1 MDIQRLSGLHD
12 EAESNYFEDLQ
23 LFSSRAKSGL
33 NKAILEKGWYKLELY
48 TSYKVYRAKKVL
60 FKVSPHHTSQECAD
74 CGHIQPE
81 NRKTQDLFVCC
92 NCGHSDNADINAA
105 KVIKKRAITV
115 IKHSGTEL
123 SKTGVLTNK
132 DIGHGDKHKT
142 LEGKPTLAII
152 KKPSNRKK
160 VSKKKEQPLCA

>member
-1 MDIQRLSGLHD
+1 MFFFNS
-12 EAESNYFEDLQ
+12 SNKY
-23 LFSSRAKSGL
+23 FSSTLCAPPTPIKT
-33 NKAILEKGWYKLELY
+33 ILLVFKIFLI
-48 TSYKVYRAKKVL
+48 KVV

-81 NRKTQDLFVCC
+81 NRKTQDSFVCC
-92 NCGHSDNADINAA
+92 NCGHSDNADINAT
-105 KVIKKRAITV
+105 KVIKKRAITF

-160 VSKKKEQPLCA
+160 VSKKKEPPLCA